1 MIGPFG
7 PVVLKA
13 RHIGGSTSGDTIM
26 KLNLSNVNLDDL
38 GREAVRLGREV
49 AERAHALSLG
59 ETALD
64 AGLARRCLNRLK
76 ERGPFKEAD
85 EGGLA
90 IVDAM
95 LTKSIKSEII
105 GTESSYFETYFDEL
119 GQNGERREVP
129 VYSQRGKDLLD
140 LQQIFQEFVAVRR
153 AILDHVAAHRA
164 LISMMSG

>member
-1 MIGPFG
+1 
-7 PVVLKA
+7 
-13 RHIGGSTSGDTIM
+13 M

>member
-1 MIGPFG
+1 
-7 PVVLKA
+7 
-13 RHIGGSTSGDTIM
+13 M

-49 AERAHALSLG
+49 AKRARALNLG
-59 ETALD
+59 GTALE
-64 AGLARRCLNRLK
+64 AGFAGRCLNRLR
-76 ERGPFKEAD
+76 EREPFKEVD

-95 LTKSIKSEII
+95 LTKSIKCEII
-105 GTESSYFETYFDEL
+105 GTETFFFETYFDEL

-140 LQQIFQEFVAVRR
+140 LQQMFQEFAAVRR
-153 AILDHVAAHRA
+153 AILDHAAAHRS